1 MEIYTNREY
10 LLHRQEYTF
19 NDSVIVPIGG
29 GKDSIVTLELL
40 KKYLQ
45 RKIPMI
51 INPPKATLETALMA
65 EEIFGENLLDKVIL
79 KNGYDQL
86 SGLQNSKPF
95 ECVGT
100 FAEVNAALKLT
111 LKQYPDECPHL
122 MRDFEGTTVPQTS
135 SISIEEDF
143 IGEHFLTETFEH
155 ILKCRQSTYRTI
167 RKFLPDRTVYIAD
180 RNENLINDKQLTND
194 RKVVL
199 KLGQNYLEH
208 LAQYDSIIKTLGISL
223 KDHPNLAEDPRI
235 LLKNFNE
242 PRKTVA
248 LSIVQ
253 QMNDEFYMMNDQI
266 FMVEHGQSM
275 LSYNADGRNTLLGDH
290 NLFNMMVA
298 AATCRALHVPETT
311 VQKGF
316 VNFKPLPHRLEFP
329 RLKG

>member
-65 EEIFGENLLDKVIL
+65 GFSLVEIVEVQRTLDVKLIRL
-79 KNGYDQL
+79 NEQGFLNGYTPFSAMLAFVTLFVSAGARSKHVVL
-86 SGLQNSKPF
+86 SNESGANESTIKNSSRLSDHQNI
-95 ECVGT
+95 
-100 FAEVNAALKLT
+100 LIL
-111 LKQYPDECPHL
+111 
-122 MRDFEGTTVPQTS
+122 DFGREG
-135 SISIEEDF
+135 
-143 IGEHFLTETFEH
+143 
-155 ILKCRQSTYRTI
+155 QSTYRTI

-235 LLKNFNE
+235 LLN
-242 PRKTVA
+242 
-248 LSIVQ
+248 
-253 QMNDEFYMMNDQI
+253 
-266 FMVEHGQSM
+266 
-275 LSYNADGRNTLLGDH
+275 
-290 NLFNMMVA
+290 
-298 AATCRALHVPETT
+298 
-311 VQKGF
+311 
-316 VNFKPLPHRLEFP
+316 
-329 RLKG
+329 

>member
-65 EEIFGENLLDKVIL
+65 VLLKRLSDHQNILILDFG
-79 KNGYDQL
+79 
-86 SGLQNSKPF
+86 
-95 ECVGT
+95 
-100 FAEVNAALKLT
+100 
-111 LKQYPDECPHL
+111 
-122 MRDFEGTTVPQTS
+122 REG
-135 SISIEEDF
+135 
-143 IGEHFLTETFEH
+143 
-155 ILKCRQSTYRTI
+155 QSTYRTI

-235 LLKNFNE
+235 LLN
-242 PRKTVA
+242 
-248 LSIVQ
+248 
-253 QMNDEFYMMNDQI
+253 
-266 FMVEHGQSM
+266 
-275 LSYNADGRNTLLGDH
+275 
-290 NLFNMMVA
+290 
-298 AATCRALHVPETT
+298 
-311 VQKGF
+311 
-316 VNFKPLPHRLEFP
+316 
-329 RLKG
+329 

>member
-65 EEIFGENLLDKVIL
+65 GFSLVEIVELQRTLDVKLIRL
-79 KNGYDQL
+79 NEQGFLNGYT
-86 SGLQNSKPF
+86 PF
-95 ECVGT
+95 SAMLAFV
-100 FAEVNAALKLT
+100 T
-111 LKQYPDECPHL
+111 LFVSAGA
-122 MRDFEGTTVPQTS
+122 R
-135 SISIEEDF
+135 
-143 IGEHFLTETFEH
+143 
-155 ILKCRQSTYRTI
+155 RQSTYRTI

-235 LLKNFNE
+235 LLK
-242 PRKTVA
+242 
-248 LSIVQ
+248 
-253 QMNDEFYMMNDQI
+253 
-266 FMVEHGQSM
+266 
-275 LSYNADGRNTLLGDH
+275 
-290 NLFNMMVA
+290 
-298 AATCRALHVPETT
+298 
-311 VQKGF
+311 
-316 VNFKPLPHRLEFP
+316 
-329 RLKG
+329 

>member
-65 EEIFGENLLDKVIL
+65 GFSLVEIVELQRTLDVKLIRL
-79 KNGYDQL
+79 NEQGFLNGYTPFSAMLAFVTLFVSAGARSKHVVL
-86 SGLQNSKPF
+86 SNESGANESTIKNSSRLSDHQNI
-95 ECVGT
+95 
-100 FAEVNAALKLT
+100 LIL
-111 LKQYPDECPHL
+111 
-122 MRDFEGTTVPQTS
+122 DFGREG
-135 SISIEEDF
+135 
-143 IGEHFLTETFEH
+143 
-155 ILKCRQSTYRTI
+155 QSTYRTI

-235 LLKNFNE
+235 LLK
-242 PRKTVA
+242 
-248 LSIVQ
+248 
-253 QMNDEFYMMNDQI
+253 
-266 FMVEHGQSM
+266 
-275 LSYNADGRNTLLGDH
+275 
-290 NLFNMMVA
+290 
-298 AATCRALHVPETT
+298 
-311 VQKGF
+311 
-316 VNFKPLPHRLEFP
+316 
-329 RLKG
+329 

>member
-65 EEIFGENLLDKVIL
+65 GFSLVEIVEVQRTLDVKLIRLNEQGFLNGYTPFSAMLAFVTLFVSAGARKEIFGENLLDKVIL

-235 LLKNFNE
+235 LLN
-242 PRKTVA
+242 
-248 LSIVQ
+248 
-253 QMNDEFYMMNDQI
+253 
-266 FMVEHGQSM
+266 
-275 LSYNADGRNTLLGDH
+275 
-290 NLFNMMVA
+290 
-298 AATCRALHVPETT
+298 
-311 VQKGF
+311 
-316 VNFKPLPHRLEFP
+316 
-329 RLKG
+329 